1 MKLTRSNSPINLFLS
16 HAWDVDSLGR
26 STHQR
31 AKLLN
36 DGLKKLGWKL
46 WFDEEK
52 LLLGSNIDAE
62 MARGIERSDAICLCI
77 TKKYIEKI
85 NSQIPGDNCAKEFNL
100 SFVSG
105 KRILPLIFEREM
117 LDIRNWP
124 RGVAQ
129 MYLAHTLYV
138 DCTGDI
144 QCALTKLSQ
153 MLLLIGLT
161 PSRTFRLSRGGILHH
176 PPRSRSRNIR
186 TCIRI

>member
-1 MKLTRSNSPINLFLS
+1 MLTRSNSSINIFLS

-36 DGLKKLGWKL
+36 GGLKKLGWKL

-105 KRILPLIFEREM
+105 KRILPLIFELEM

-144 QCALTKLSQ
+144 QCVLTKLSQ

-161 PSRTFRLSRGGILHH
+161 PSRTFRPGILHH